1 MAATTGWIRG
11 KNLRMAV
18 GGKVIL
24 GATKCSYQIDSS
36 FSDVLNKDTANWD
49 ELLADKMSWTMN
61 VDAHLTMTTDANKT
75 THTVLLTNHLAQT
88 IVVATFSIM
97 TTASTPIPNAGDQL
111 LTGNVACTS
120 LGVDSDVSG
129 LAMGKY
135 SFKGSGALV
144 QTTAA

>member
-1 MAATTGWIRG
+1 MAATTGWIKG

-24 GATKCSYQIDSS
+24 GATNCSYQIDST
-36 FSDVLNKDTANWD
+36 FTEVLNKDTANWD

-61 VDAHLTMTTDANKT
+61 CDANLTMTTDSNKT
-75 THTVLLTNHLAQT
+75 THTVLLTNHLAQS
-88 IVVATFSIM
+88 IVVATFSVM
-97 TTASTPIPNAGDQL
+97 TSATTPIPNAGDQL
-111 LTGNVACTS
+111 LTGNVAS
-120 LGVDSDVSG
+120 VGLGVDSGVTG
-129 LAMGKY
+129 PAMGKY